1 MANSNRVFVSPG
13 VYTSELDLTF
23 VAQSVGV
30 TTLGLVGETLKG
42 PAFEP
47 ILISSW
53 DDFTTYFGSS
63 SPEKDGVGNPKYEL
77 PYFAKSYLSE
87 ANQLFV
93 TRILG
98 YTGYKQYNTFGIST
112 EGGAQITNYSTSAL
126 TITTVTGI
134 TIPSNHV
141 IISSFSNYTSISGT
155 MQKAFS
161 GMTGST
167 FYSNL
172 SGKTAVSGTT
182 GTTVVSYITG
192 NTFNNG
198 DYFTIGYVPTGLTSG
213 LTGNTLVSPIGT
225 LTDLN
230 WNDVYYTGTTASITS
245 TTGVYSYLFVYSAS
259 TSTFNVTRLLY
270 SASYQYSI
278 NDPNFQFYP
287 QLSGNT
293 ASNGTLLNNYILSN
307 ISGNTSTDST
317 WFTIGL
323 VPSSYTSGLTT
334 TLNVPSPVTSRN
346 NASDY
351 NGKEWYN
358 IFCDLDLSGN
368 IQSVSSYLFQYYLNS
383 GNTNTP
389 FYSVTRFQYP
399 ATINSAYDD
408 IIVAALR
415 PRGHYSSNVLK
426 YEVTGSS
433 FVSITSTSD
442 LTKNPFADFVIN
454 VTGNT
459 GGAKS
464 LTVNLDQ
471 TSNKSI
477 TKVLGTDVYDRNYT
491 DNPLYVF
498 EFYPN
503 FLLNAFEQGYIRGI
517 STQVIYDTNNDS
529 FLPNPNGDYGSY
541 KAYDTPMSPT
551 VVSEVRGGKVLDLF
565 NIITISDGDSANE
578 DIKITIQN
586 INTDT
591 GEFDLIVRDF
601 NDSDSNQVLL
611 EKFSRCSMN
620 PDVPGYVALKVGTS
634 DGQFPLLSKYIMLSM
649 DPNAP
654 SDAIPAGFRGFV
666 RNSDFGS
673 GNEKLGSVLYK
684 TQYFTA
690 GDTMY
695 YDSTGAP
702 ITSSGDKV
710 RNVTLGLSSSNGF
723 NYDADLFK
731 YKGWRSAGQTFG
743 FHLSVNATG
752 ITQTGTTYQT
762 TPYDFEGQTGTNN
775 MLNTPANCKFTF
787 AVCGGFDGWDIYRN
801 TRTYGDAYILGKST
815 YNNNNI
821 NNGGIFNVTNGN
833 SDYYSYY
840 DGIQTFANPEAVDIN
855 VFATPGINF
864 FDHSSLTN
872 QAIEMIEV
880 DRADSLYV
888 ISSPN
893 ESTADGV
900 IGDIMDQEYD
910 SNYSATYWPWIQVKD
925 VDNATQIYIP
935 PTGEVLRNIAL
946 TDNIAYPWYASAGYS
961 RGLVNSIKAVKKLTS
976 DERDNLY
983 KNRINPIATFS
994 DTGTIIWGNKTLQ
1007 VRESALDR
1015 INVRR
1020 LLLRARKL
1028 ISAVCVRLLFEQN
1041 DDQIR
1046 QEFLRLVNPI
1056 LDAIKKERGLTDF
1069 RVTVSNDPADI
1080 DANTLRGKIYIKP
1093 TRSLEFIDVEFI
1105 ITPTGASFE
1114 NV

>member
-13 VYTSELDLTF
+13 VYTSEVDLTF

-53 DDFTTYFGSS
+53 DEFTTYFGSS
-63 SPEKDGVGNPKYEL
+63 SPELDGVGNPKYEL

-98 YTGYKQYNTFGIST
+98 YTGYKQNATYGIST
-112 EGGAQITNYSTSAL
+112 LGGVKLGTYSGVTSGL
-126 TITTVTGI
+126 TMSATTTTVTAS
-134 TIPSNHV
+134 TI
-141 IISSFSNYTSISGT
+141 
-155 MQKAFS
+155 
-161 GMTGST
+161 
-167 FYSNL
+167 YSEL
-172 SGKTAVSGTT
+172 TGKTAVNSLSIPNYITTTLGT
-182 GTTVVSYITG
+182 GTTDNS
-192 NTFNNG
+192 
-198 DYFTIGYVPTGLTSG
+198 
-213 LTGNTLVSPIGT
+213 
-225 LTDLN
+225 
-230 WNDVYYTGTTASITS
+230 
-245 TTGVYSYLFVYSAS
+245 
-259 TSTFNVTRLLY
+259 
-270 SASYQYSI
+270 
-278 NDPNFQFYP
+278 
-287 QLSGNT
+287 
-293 ASNGTLLNNYILSN
+293 
-307 ISGNTSTDST
+307 

-323 VPSSYTSGLTT
+323 VPSSYTSGLTGT
-334 TLNVPSPVTSRN
+334 NLVSPATGRINS
-346 NASDY
+346 ADY

-358 IFCDLDLSGN
+358 IYYHLSN
-368 IQSVSSYLFQYYLNS
+368 PAVDTTVDSVFSYLFVYSSGSSRFNVTKFTYNASLN
-383 GNTNTP
+383 TD
-389 FYSVTRFQYP
+389 
-399 ATINSAYDD
+399 YDD

-415 PRGHYSSNVLK
+415 SRGHYSNEVLT

-433 FVSITSTSD
+433 SVTISSTSD
-442 LTKNPFADFVIN
+442 LSQNPYADFTLS
-454 VTGNT
+454 VTGRS
-459 GGAKS
+459 GGAK
-464 LTVNLDQ
+464 TITCNLDS

-477 TKVLGTDVYDRNYT
+477 TKVLGTDVFDRDYT

-498 EFYPN
+498 ETYPN
-503 FLLNAFEQGYIRGI
+503 FLLNAFEQGYVRGI
-517 STQVIYDTNNDS
+517 TTEIIYDSNNDS
-529 FLPNPNGDYGSY
+529 FLPNPNGDYGST

-565 NIITISDGDSANE
+565 NIITISDGDAANNE
-578 DIKITIQN
+578 VKISIQN
-586 INTDT
+586 INIDN

-601 NDSDSNQVLL
+601 YDSDSNQVVLD
-611 EKFSRCSMN
+611 KFSRCSMN

-634 DGQFPLLSKYIMLSM
+634 DGQYPLLSKYIMLNI

-666 RNSDFGS
+666 RNSAFGS
-673 GNEKLGSVLYK
+673 GNDEDSHKLGSVLYK
-684 TQYFTA
+684 TKYFTA

-695 YDSTGAP
+695 YDNTGTP
-702 ITSSGDKV
+702 VTSSGDKV

-723 NYDADLFK
+723 NYDADLFS

-752 ITQTGTTYQT
+752 ITQTGTTYLT
-762 TPYDFEGQTGTNN
+762 TPYDLEGQSGTGN
-775 MLNTPANCKFTF
+775 MLLTSANRKFTF
-787 AVCGGFDGWDIYRN
+787 AVCGGFDGWDIYRQ
-801 TRTYGDAYILGKST
+801 TRTYGDAYILGKKT
-815 YNNNNI
+815 YTYGNT
-821 NNGGIFNVTNGN
+821 NNGGVFNPTVGN
-833 SDYYSYY
+833 SDYYSYN
-840 DGIQTFANPEAVDIN
+840 DGIQTFANPEAIDIN

-880 DRADSLYV
+880 DRADSLYI

-910 SNYSATYWPWIQVKD
+910 SNYSATYWPWIQIKD
-925 VDNATQIYIP
+925 VDNATQLYIP
-935 PTGEVLRNIAL
+935 PTGEVLKNIAL
-946 TDNIAYPWYASAGYS
+946 TDNIAYPWYSTAGYS
-961 RGLVNSIKAVKKLTS
+961 RGLVNSIKAVKKLTA
-976 DERDNLY
+976 DERDELY

-1056 LDAIKKERGLTDF
+1056 LEAIKKERGLTDF

-1080 DANTLRGKIYIKP
+1080 DANTLRGKIFIKP
-1093 TRSLEFIDVEFI
+1093 TRSLEFIDVEFV

-1114 NV
+1114 NI